1 MKMDSS
7 LIEYCLLNDKIGSK
21 CLVQRPCVRKTFRLS
36 SHTQE
41 QFNIMPRT
49 IKVLLIKLNYK
60 LSYNLKLN
68 QQLIKI
74 NF

>member
-36 SHTQE
+36 THTQE
-41 QFNIMPRT
+41 QFNVVSRT
-49 IKVLLIKLNYK
+49 VLDILMTFK
-60 LSYNLKLN
+60 LSDSLTVNSEKDYAS
-68 QQLIKI
+68 
-74 NF
+74 